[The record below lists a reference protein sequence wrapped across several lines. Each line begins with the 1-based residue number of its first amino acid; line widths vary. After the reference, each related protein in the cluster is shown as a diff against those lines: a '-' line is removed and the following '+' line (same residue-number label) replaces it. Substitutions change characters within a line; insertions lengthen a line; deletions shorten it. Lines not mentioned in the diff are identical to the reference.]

1 MTVRVDPAFNMHDEA
16 LIDRIYRTSFEPDT
30 WRSIL
35 GDMCARIGA
44 GSAMFTV
51 ATDAFFGHVTV
62 GSAEKLLP
70 DFLQKAPLIGDPR
83 AKRAY
88 DQLARFIDD
97 REVLSP
103 HELATLPYCRDFIYN
118 LERAHQAASFFVAER
133 GLPISVH
140 FSRPPGEQPF
150 GAEQFK
156 WLETMRPHAMRGI
169 ELMVNAEWSRMT
181 SVVKTLGHLKIPAAV
196 ISIGG
201 KSLIENEAFAMSREE
216 VFGRTSH
223 QVGLGLSPAA
233 ARVRTELKLF
243 ERGWAACF
251 SRRPVT
257 SFPVAGVRPSERH
270 VVHLTLCGEGPAT
283 LSIGLLMLIT
293 RVGIGETLPVEMIE
307 FLFDLTSMQAVIAQ
321 DIGAGKSVGEIA
333 SERGLSEHTVRS
345 HLKTIYDKLD
355 VHRQAEL
362 IRLVQQPYPTLRSG
376 G

>member
-1 MTVRVDPAFNMHDEA
+1 MTIRVDPTLNRRDEA
-16 LIDRIYRTSFEPDT
+16 LIDRMYRSSFEPDQ

-35 GDMCARIGA
+35 DDMCGRVGA
-44 GSAMFTV
+44 GSAMMTV

-70 DFLQKAPLIGDPR
+70 DFLERAPLIGDPR

-97 REVLSP
+97 REVLTP

-140 FSRPPGEQPF
+140 FSRPPGHDPF
-150 GAEQFK
+150 GDEAFR

-181 SVVKTLGHLKIPAAV
+181 SIVKTLSHLRIPAAV
-196 ISIGG
+196 IGIGG
-201 KSLIENEAFAMSREE
+201 KSLIENEAFAICREE
-216 VFGRTSH
+216 VVGRTSH
-223 QVGLGLSPAA
+223 QPGFGLSPAA
-233 ARVRTELKLF
+233 ARVRSELKLF
-243 ERGWAACF
+243 EQGWASCF
-251 SRRPVT
+251 ARRPVT
-257 SFPVAGVRPSERH
+257 SFPVAGARPGQRH
-270 VVHLTLCGEGPAT
+270 VVHLSLCGEGPPT

-293 RVGIGETLPVEMIE
+293 RVGAGETLPTEMIE
-307 FLFDLTSMQAVIAQ
+307 FLFDLTAMQAAIAQ
-321 DIGAGKSVGEIA
+321 DIGIGKSVGEIA
-333 SERGLSEHTVRS
+333 TDRGLSEHTVRS

-355 VHRQAEL
+355 LHRQAEL
-362 IRLVQQPYPTLRSG
+362 IRLVQQPYPTLMPG
-376 G
+376 D

>member
-1 MTVRVDPAFNMHDEA
+1 MTIRVDPAFNMHDEG

-35 GDMCARIGA
+35 GDMCSRIGA

-223 QVGLGLSPAA
+223 QVGFGLSPAA

-251 SRRPVT
+251 GRRPVT

-362 IRLVQQPYPTLRSG
+362 IRLVQQPYPTLKSG
-376 G
+376 E